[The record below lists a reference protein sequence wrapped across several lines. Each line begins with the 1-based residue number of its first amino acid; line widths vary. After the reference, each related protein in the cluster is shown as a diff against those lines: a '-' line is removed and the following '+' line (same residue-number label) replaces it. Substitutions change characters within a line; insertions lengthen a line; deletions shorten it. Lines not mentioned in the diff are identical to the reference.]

1 MSEPKYAAK
10 VAPTV
15 PSFLSPDL
23 LTPAQVAN
31 WTGHPVTVLAVY
43 RSRRNTG
50 QYPQAGPD
58 FVKIGREVFY
68 TKASVEAYV
77 TRRGA

>member
-1 MSEPKYAAK
+1 MSCNENTAK
-10 VAPTV
+10 SVEAV

-23 LTPAQVAN
+23 LTPAQVAER
-31 WTGHPVTVLAVY
+31 TGHPVTVLAVY

-50 QYPQAGPD
+50 QWPDAGPE

-68 TKASVEAYV
+68 TKASVDAYLAK
-77 TRRGA
+77 RC

>member
-1 MSEPKYAAK
+1 MSCSEDTAK
-10 VAPTV
+10 SAEVV

-23 LTPAQVAN
+23 LTPAQVAER
-31 WTGHPVTVLAVY
+31 TGHPVTVLAVY

-50 QYPQAGPD
+50 QWPDAGPE

-68 TKASVEAYV
+68 TKASVDAYLAK
-77 TRRGA
+77 RS